1 MNAGELV
8 VSLLLKAG
16 DFKAQV
22 QDAQRSLDDVHAA
35 AREAGKAM
43 SEAAAQGATGFD
55 GLGTSAD
62 GFLAEAR
69 KSESAVDNVRAAA
82 HEAGKAMSE
91 AAAAASAGFGGLGA
105 SAGEAA
111 GVLGDIDLSGWK
123 QQFKAAADQFAA
135 LYGEIADLSKRGF
148 MSKLGVEADKDSVV
162 QSTQQLYAAVDARKK
177 NLLLEL
183 GVEIDKDG
191 VAQSAQRLYG
201 DIANRLAS
209 LSKGDAMDLGQRLG
223 FSRQSIEFLRQGEDG
238 IKKILIA
245 ADGSAKELALLGRAA
260 EKTGKEIAQAG
271 DKGAFNLERLKG
283 VAAQALA
290 VIGGVAALKGAV
302 SRYYEAAQSI
312 EKTSDALGM
321 SIEDWQAWQRTAAS
335 AGVDAEELST
345 RFMDLGDWMQDLI
358 LHDSGPLKDATKD
371 LGVSFTDAKGKAV
384 SFEEGLLRLSDATS
398 KIDRQKAT
406 SILTQIGFDEKTI
419 PFILKG
425 RKGIEDLLKV
435 QKAQAIY
442 SKQDIENAKKQREAQ
457 QRLNDAW
464 EAISALFASTVSPAI
479 TFLTDLLGDL
489 LGWVKE
495 NKQSVILFFTGLAG
509 VVTTLMLPAL
519 TAMATAAWAAIAP
532 FTPLIAAIGAIALVI
547 DDLITYINGG
557 ESALSGLWSVFGTG
571 DEIGARFKAIWE
583 GIQSILGGVW
593 DALSGV
599 AKLFN
604 SVLTLDGKGVIEA
617 LKTIWGGISKINDV
631 LVEMLN
637 WVAQKLYNLLPDWI
651 KDWLGGDESSR
662 PEEMKTE
669 AKPGGVADSMRVADA
684 RPSILP
690 PQVRAGDA
698 RPGSLSNVNNS
709 RQMTSTTNVGEVKVY
724 TQATDA
730 QGMAEGAIPAIRNQ
744 TAQADS
750 AFGY

>member
-22 QDAQRSLDDVHAA
+22 Q
-35 AREAGKAM
+35 
-43 SEAAAQGATGFD
+43 AAQERLD
-55 GLGTSAD
+55 G
-62 GFLAEAR
+62 
-69 KSESAVDNVRAAA
+69 
-82 HEAGKAMSE
+82 
-91 AAAAASAGFGGLGA
+91 
-105 SAGEAA
+105 
-111 GVLGDIDLSGWK
+111 
-123 QQFKAAADQFAA
+123 
-135 LYGEIADLSKRGF
+135 
-148 MSKLGVEADKDSVV
+148 V
-162 QSTQQLYAAVDARKK
+162 QAAAVDAGRATYDAGVKGAQGLGQSADVASSLQAAFEEAVQKGREISEVTKEYQRMREELIRTGAAKERLEALDDAAKK
-177 NLLLEL
+177 L
-183 GVEIDKDG
+183 GV
-191 VAQSAQRLYG
+191 
-201 DIANRLAS
+201 S
-209 LSKGDAMDLGQRLG
+209 LEDA
-223 FSRQSIEFLRQGEDG
+223 
-238 IKKILIA
+238 A
-245 ADGSAKELALLGRAA
+245 
-260 EKTGKEIAQAG
+260 
-271 DKGAFNLERLKG
+271 DKGAFGFERLKS

-290 VIGGVAALKGAV
+290 VIGGVSILKSSIAQ
-302 SRYYEAAQSI
+302 YYEQAQAI

-321 SIEDWQAWQRTAAS
+321 SIEDWQAWQRTAAA

-419 PFILKG
+419 PLILKG
-425 RKGIEDLLKV
+425 RKGIEELLKV

-464 EAISALFASTVSPAI
+464 EAISALFASTVSPAN
-479 TFLTDLLGDL
+479 TFLTNLLGDL

-495 NKQSVILFFTGLAG
+495 NKQFVIIFLTALAG
-509 VVTTLMLPAL
+509 VITTLMLPAL
-519 TAMATAAWAAIAP
+519 SAMATAAWAAIAP
-532 FTPLIAAIGAIALVI
+532 FTPLIAIVGAVALVI
-547 DDLITYINGG
+547 DDLITYIQGG
-557 ESALSGLWSVFGTG
+557 ESAFGDFWKMFGEG
-571 DEIGARFKAIWE
+571 DELGARFKSLWE
-583 GIQSILGGVW
+583 GIKSILESVGA
-593 DALSGV
+593 ALKAV
-599 AKLFN
+599 AKFFILIF
-604 SVLTLDGKGVIEA
+604 SLTGQGVVKAVEGIWKGVTK
-617 LKTIWGGISKINDV
+617 LYDV
-631 LVEMLN
+631 LRSMLD
-637 WVAQKLYNLLPDWI
+637 WVAKKLYNLLPDWI
-651 KDWLGGDESSR
+651 KKWLGGDESSR
-662 PEEMKTE
+662 PEEEKTE
-669 AKPGGVADSMRVADA
+669 AKLGGVADSMRVDDV

-698 RPGSLSNVNNS
+698 RSGSVSNVNNS

-730 QGMAEGAIPAIRNQ
+730 EGMAEGVVPALRNQ

>member
-22 QDAQRSLDDVHAA
+22 Q
-35 AREAGKAM
+35 
-43 SEAAAQGATGFD
+43 AAQERLD
-55 GLGTSAD
+55 G
-62 GFLAEAR
+62 
-69 KSESAVDNVRAAA
+69 
-82 HEAGKAMSE
+82 
-91 AAAAASAGFGGLGA
+91 
-105 SAGEAA
+105 
-111 GVLGDIDLSGWK
+111 
-123 QQFKAAADQFAA
+123 
-135 LYGEIADLSKRGF
+135 
-148 MSKLGVEADKDSVV
+148 V
-162 QSTQQLYAAVDARKK
+162 QAAAVDAGRATYDAGVKGAQGLGQSADVASSLQAAFEEAVQKGREISEVTKEYQRMREELIRTGAAKERLEALDDAAKK
-177 NLLLEL
+177 L
-183 GVEIDKDG
+183 GV
-191 VAQSAQRLYG
+191 
-201 DIANRLAS
+201 S
-209 LSKGDAMDLGQRLG
+209 LEDA
-223 FSRQSIEFLRQGEDG
+223 
-238 IKKILIA
+238 A
-245 ADGSAKELALLGRAA
+245 
-260 EKTGKEIAQAG
+260 
-271 DKGAFNLERLKG
+271 DKGAFGFERLKS

-290 VIGGVAALKGAV
+290 VIGGVSILKSSIAQ
-302 SRYYEAAQSI
+302 YYEQAQAI

-321 SIEDWQAWQRTAAS
+321 SIEDWQAWQRTAAA

-358 LHDSGPLKDATKD
+358 LHDSGPLKDATKY

-419 PFILKG
+419 PLILKG
-425 RKGIEDLLKV
+425 RKGIEELLKV

-479 TFLTDLLGDL
+479 TFLTNLLGDL

-495 NKQSVILFFTGLAG
+495 IKQFVIVFFTALAG
-509 VVTTLMLPAL
+509 VITTLMLPAL
-519 TAMATAAWAAIAP
+519 SAMATAAWAAIAP
-532 FTPLIAAIGAIALVI
+532 FTPLIAIVGAVALVI
-547 DDLITYINGG
+547 DDLITYIQGG
-557 ESALSGLWSVFGTG
+557 ESAFGDFWKMFGEG
-571 DEIGARFKAIWE
+571 DELGARFKSLWE
-583 GIQSILGGVW
+583 GIKSILESVGA
-593 DALSGV
+593 ALKAV
-599 AKLFN
+599 AKFFILIF
-604 SVLTLDGKGVIEA
+604 SLTGQGVVKAVEGIWKGVTK
-617 LKTIWGGISKINDV
+617 LYDV
-631 LVEMLN
+631 LISMLD
-637 WVAQKLYNLLPDWI
+637 WVAKKLYNLLPDWI
-651 KDWLGGDESSR
+651 KKWLGGDESSR
-662 PEEMKTE
+662 PEEEKTE
-669 AKPGGVADSMRVADA
+669 AKLGGVADSMRVDDV

-698 RPGSLSNVNNS
+698 RSGSVSNVNNS

-730 QGMAEGAIPAIRNQ
+730 EGMAEGVVPALRNQ

>member
-8 VSLLLKAG
+8 VSLILSAG
-16 DFKAQV
+16 
-22 QDAQRSLDDVHAA
+22 
-35 AREAGKAM
+35 
-43 SEAAAQGATGFD
+43 T
-55 GLGTSAD
+55 
-62 GFLAEAR
+62 FLAEVR
-69 KSESAVDNVRAAA
+69 KSESAVDNVRDAAR
-82 HEAGKAMSE
+82 EAGKAVSD
-91 AAAAASAGFGGLGA
+91 AGVKGAQGLGQSVDVA
-105 SAGEAA
+105 SSLQAAFDEAVQK
-111 GVLGDIDLSGWK
+111 GREISEVTKEYQRMREELIRTG
-123 QQFKAAADQFAA
+123 AAKERLEALDDAA
-135 LYGEIADLSKRGF
+135 K
-148 MSKLGVEADKDSVV
+148 KLGVSLED
-162 QSTQQLYAAVDARKK
+162 AA
-177 NLLLEL
+177 
-183 GVEIDKDG
+183 
-191 VAQSAQRLYG
+191 
-201 DIANRLAS
+201 
-209 LSKGDAMDLGQRLG
+209 
-223 FSRQSIEFLRQGEDG
+223 
-238 IKKILIA
+238 
-245 ADGSAKELALLGRAA
+245 
-260 EKTGKEIAQAG
+260 
-271 DKGAFNLERLKG
+271 DKGAFGFERLKG

-290 VIGGVAALKGAV
+290 VIGGVSILKSSIAQ
-302 SRYYEAAQSI
+302 YYEQAQAI

-321 SIEDWQAWQRTAAS
+321 SIEDWQAWQRTAAA

-419 PFILKG
+419 PLILKG

-495 NKQSVILFFTGLAG
+495 NKQFVILFFTGLAG
-509 VVTTLMLPAL
+509 VITTLMLPAL

-557 ESALSGLWSVFGTG
+557 ESALSGLWSIFGTG
-571 DEIGARFKAIWE
+571 DEIEARFKAIWE
-583 GIQSILGGVW
+583 GIKSTLGGVW

-662 PEEMKTE
+662 PEETKAE
-669 AKPGGVADSMRVADA
+669 AKPGGVADSMRVGDV

-698 RPGSLSNVNNS
+698 RPGSVSNVTN
-709 RQMTSTTNVGEVKVY
+709 TSTSQTVFNNDIEIV
-724 TQATDA
+724 TQATDG
-730 QGMAEGAIPAIRNQ
+730 QGVANELNGVWRNQ
-744 TAQADS
+744 TFQSDGAYA
-750 AFGY
+750 GV

>member
-22 QDAQRSLDDVHAA
+22 Q
-35 AREAGKAM
+35 
-43 SEAAAQGATGFD
+43 AAQERLD
-55 GLGTSAD
+55 G
-62 GFLAEAR
+62 
-69 KSESAVDNVRAAA
+69 
-82 HEAGKAMSE
+82 
-91 AAAAASAGFGGLGA
+91 
-105 SAGEAA
+105 
-111 GVLGDIDLSGWK
+111 
-123 QQFKAAADQFAA
+123 
-135 LYGEIADLSKRGF
+135 
-148 MSKLGVEADKDSVV
+148 V
-162 QSTQQLYAAVDARKK
+162 QAAAVDAGRATYDAGVKGAQGLGQSADVASSLQAAFEEAVQKGREISEVTKEYQRMREELIRTGAAKERLEALDDAAKK
-177 NLLLEL
+177 L
-183 GVEIDKDG
+183 GV
-191 VAQSAQRLYG
+191 
-201 DIANRLAS
+201 S
-209 LSKGDAMDLGQRLG
+209 LEDA
-223 FSRQSIEFLRQGEDG
+223 
-238 IKKILIA
+238 A
-245 ADGSAKELALLGRAA
+245 
-260 EKTGKEIAQAG
+260 
-271 DKGAFNLERLKG
+271 DKGAFGFERLKS

-290 VIGGVAALKGAV
+290 VIGGVSILKSSIAQ
-302 SRYYEAAQSI
+302 YYEQAQAI

-321 SIEDWQAWQRTAAS
+321 SIEDWQAWQRTAAA

-419 PFILKG
+419 PLILKG
-425 RKGIEDLLKV
+425 RKGIEELLKV

-479 TFLTDLLGDL
+479 TFLTNLLGDL

-495 NKQSVILFFTGLAG
+495 NKQFVIVFFTALAG
-509 VVTTLMLPAL
+509 VITTLMLPVL
-519 TAMATAAWAAIAP
+519 SAMATAAWAAIAP
-532 FTPLIAAIGAIALVI
+532 FTPLIAIVGAVALVI
-547 DDLITYINGG
+547 DDLITYIQGG
-557 ESALSGLWSVFGTG
+557 ESAFGDFWKMFGEG
-571 DEIGARFKAIWE
+571 DELGARFKSLWE
-583 GIQSILGGVW
+583 GIKSILESVGA
-593 DALSGV
+593 ALKAV
-599 AKLFN
+599 AKFFILIF
-604 SVLTLDGKGVIEA
+604 SLTGQGVVKAVEGIWKGVTK
-617 LKTIWGGISKINDV
+617 LYDV
-631 LVEMLN
+631 LRSMLD
-637 WVAQKLYNLLPDWI
+637 WVAKKLYNLLPDWI
-651 KDWLGGDESSR
+651 KKWLGGDESSR
-662 PEEMKTE
+662 PEEEKTE
-669 AKPGGVADSMRVADA
+669 AKLGGVADSMRVDDV

-698 RPGSLSNVNNS
+698 RSGSVSNVNNS

-730 QGMAEGAIPAIRNQ
+730 EGMAEGVVPALRNQ

>member
-22 QDAQRSLDDVHAA
+22 Q
-35 AREAGKAM
+35 
-43 SEAAAQGATGFD
+43 AAQERLD
-55 GLGTSAD
+55 G
-62 GFLAEAR
+62 
-69 KSESAVDNVRAAA
+69 
-82 HEAGKAMSE
+82 
-91 AAAAASAGFGGLGA
+91 
-105 SAGEAA
+105 
-111 GVLGDIDLSGWK
+111 
-123 QQFKAAADQFAA
+123 
-135 LYGEIADLSKRGF
+135 
-148 MSKLGVEADKDSVV
+148 V
-162 QSTQQLYAAVDARKK
+162 QAAAVDAGRATYDAGVKGAQGLGQSADVASSLQAAFEEAVQKGREISEVTKEYQRMREELIRTGAAKERLEALDDAAKK
-177 NLLLEL
+177 L
-183 GVEIDKDG
+183 GV
-191 VAQSAQRLYG
+191 
-201 DIANRLAS
+201 S
-209 LSKGDAMDLGQRLG
+209 LEDA
-223 FSRQSIEFLRQGEDG
+223 
-238 IKKILIA
+238 A
-245 ADGSAKELALLGRAA
+245 
-260 EKTGKEIAQAG
+260 
-271 DKGAFNLERLKG
+271 DKGAFGFERLKS

-290 VIGGVAALKGAV
+290 VIGGVSILKSSIAQ
-302 SRYYEAAQSI
+302 YYEQAQAI

-321 SIEDWQAWQRTAAS
+321 SIEDWQAWQRTAAA

-419 PFILKG
+419 PLILKG
-425 RKGIEDLLKV
+425 RKGIEELLKV

-479 TFLTDLLGDL
+479 TFLTNLLGDL

-495 NKQSVILFFTGLAG
+495 NKQFVIVFFTALAG
-509 VVTTLMLPAL
+509 VITTLMLQAL
-519 TAMATAAWAAIAP
+519 SAMATAAWAAIAP
-532 FTPLIAAIGAIALVI
+532 FTPLIAIVGAVALVI
-547 DDLITYINGG
+547 DDLITYIQGG
-557 ESALSGLWSVFGTG
+557 ESAFGDFWKMFGEG
-571 DEIGARFKAIWE
+571 DELGARFKSLWE
-583 GIQSILGGVW
+583 GIKSILESVGA
-593 DALSGV
+593 ALKAV
-599 AKLFN
+599 AKFFILIF
-604 SVLTLDGKGVIEA
+604 SLTGQGVVKAVEGIWKGVTK
-617 LKTIWGGISKINDV
+617 LYDV
-631 LVEMLN
+631 LRSMLD
-637 WVAQKLYNLLPDWI
+637 WVAKKLYNLLPDWI
-651 KDWLGGDESSR
+651 KKWLGGDESSR
-662 PEEMKTE
+662 PEEEKTE
-669 AKPGGVADSMRVADA
+669 AKLGGVADSMRVDDV

-698 RPGSLSNVNNS
+698 RSGSVSNVNNS

-730 QGMAEGAIPAIRNQ
+730 EGMAEGVVPALRNQ

>member
-22 QDAQRSLDDVHAA
+22 Q
-35 AREAGKAM
+35 
-43 SEAAAQGATGFD
+43 AAQERLD
-55 GLGTSAD
+55 G
-62 GFLAEAR
+62 
-69 KSESAVDNVRAAA
+69 
-82 HEAGKAMSE
+82 
-91 AAAAASAGFGGLGA
+91 
-105 SAGEAA
+105 
-111 GVLGDIDLSGWK
+111 
-123 QQFKAAADQFAA
+123 
-135 LYGEIADLSKRGF
+135 
-148 MSKLGVEADKDSVV
+148 V
-162 QSTQQLYAAVDARKK
+162 QAAAVDAGRATYDAGVKGAQGLGQSADVASSLQAAFEEAVQKGREISEVTKEYQRMREELIRTGAAKERLEALDDAAKK
-177 NLLLEL
+177 L
-183 GVEIDKDG
+183 GV
-191 VAQSAQRLYG
+191 
-201 DIANRLAS
+201 S
-209 LSKGDAMDLGQRLG
+209 LEDA
-223 FSRQSIEFLRQGEDG
+223 
-238 IKKILIA
+238 A
-245 ADGSAKELALLGRAA
+245 
-260 EKTGKEIAQAG
+260 
-271 DKGAFNLERLKG
+271 DKGAFGFERLKS

-290 VIGGVAALKGAV
+290 VIGGVSILKSSIAQ
-302 SRYYEAAQSI
+302 YYEQAQAI

-321 SIEDWQAWQRTAAS
+321 SIEDWQAWQRTAAA

-419 PFILKG
+419 PLILKG
-425 RKGIEDLLKV
+425 RKGIEELLKV

-479 TFLTDLLGDL
+479 TFLTNLLGDL

-495 NKQSVILFFTGLAG
+495 NKQFVIVFFTALAG
-509 VVTTLMLPAL
+509 VITTLMLPTL
-519 TAMATAAWAAIAP
+519 SAMATAAWAAIAP
-532 FTPLIAAIGAIALVI
+532 FTPLIAIVGAVALVI
-547 DDLITYINGG
+547 DDLITYIQGG
-557 ESALSGLWSVFGTG
+557 ESAFGDFWKMFGEG
-571 DEIGARFKAIWE
+571 DELGARFKSLWE
-583 GIQSILGGVW
+583 GIKSILESVGA
-593 DALSGV
+593 ALKAV
-599 AKLFN
+599 AKFFILIF
-604 SVLTLDGKGVIEA
+604 SLTGQGVVKAVEGIWKGVTK
-617 LKTIWGGISKINDV
+617 LYDV
-631 LVEMLN
+631 LRSMLD
-637 WVAQKLYNLLPDWI
+637 WVAKKLYNLLPDWI
-651 KDWLGGDESSR
+651 KKWLGGDESSR
-662 PEEMKTE
+662 PEEEKTE
-669 AKPGGVADSMRVADA
+669 AKLGGVADSMRVDDV

-698 RPGSLSNVNNS
+698 RSGSVSNVNNS

-730 QGMAEGAIPAIRNQ
+730 EGMAEGVVPALRNQ

>member
-8 VSLLLKAG
+8 VSLLLKVG

-22 QDAQRSLDDVHAA
+22 Q
-35 AREAGKAM
+35 
-43 SEAAAQGATGFD
+43 AAQERLD
-55 GLGTSAD
+55 G
-62 GFLAEAR
+62 
-69 KSESAVDNVRAAA
+69 
-82 HEAGKAMSE
+82 
-91 AAAAASAGFGGLGA
+91 
-105 SAGEAA
+105 
-111 GVLGDIDLSGWK
+111 
-123 QQFKAAADQFAA
+123 
-135 LYGEIADLSKRGF
+135 
-148 MSKLGVEADKDSVV
+148 V
-162 QSTQQLYAAVDARKK
+162 QAAAVDAGRATYDAGVKGAQGLGQSADVASSLQAAFEEAVQKGREISEVTKEYQRMREELIRTGAAKERLEALDDAAKK
-177 NLLLEL
+177 L
-183 GVEIDKDG
+183 GV
-191 VAQSAQRLYG
+191 
-201 DIANRLAS
+201 S
-209 LSKGDAMDLGQRLG
+209 LEDA
-223 FSRQSIEFLRQGEDG
+223 
-238 IKKILIA
+238 A
-245 ADGSAKELALLGRAA
+245 
-260 EKTGKEIAQAG
+260 
-271 DKGAFNLERLKG
+271 DKGAFGFERLKG

-290 VIGGVAALKGAV
+290 VIGGVSILKSSIAQ
-302 SRYYEAAQSI
+302 YYEQAQAI

-419 PFILKG
+419 PLILKG

-479 TFLTDLLGDL
+479 TFLTNLLGDL

-495 NKQSVILFFTGLAG
+495 NKQFVIVFFTALAG
-509 VVTTLMLPAL
+509 VITTLMLPAL

-532 FTPLIAAIGAIALVI
+532 FTPLIAAIGAIALVV
-547 DDLITYINGG
+547 DDLITYIDGG
-557 ESALSGLWSVFGTG
+557 ESALAGLWSYLGTG
-571 DEIGARFKAIWE
+571 PEIINRLNAAWQGFKDIFDGVLQVLGAVWKLWVSLWSTDGHGAIGALE
-583 GIQSILGGVW
+583 SLW
-593 DALSGV
+593 DGL
-599 AKLFN
+599 L
-604 SVLTLDGKGVIEA
+604 
-617 LKTIWGGISKINDV
+617 KINDV
-631 LVEMLN
+631 LVKMLE

-662 PEEMKTE
+662 PEETKAE
-669 AKPGGVADSMRVADA
+669 AKPGGVADSMRVGDV

-698 RPGSLSNVNNS
+698 RPGSVSNVNNS
-709 RQMTSTTNVGEVKVY
+709 RQMTSTTNVGEVKIY

-730 QGMAEGAIPAIRNQ
+730 EGIAEGVVPALRNQ

>member
-22 QDAQRSLDDVHAA
+22 Q
-35 AREAGKAM
+35 
-43 SEAAAQGATGFD
+43 AAQERLD
-55 GLGTSAD
+55 G
-62 GFLAEAR
+62 
-69 KSESAVDNVRAAA
+69 
-82 HEAGKAMSE
+82 
-91 AAAAASAGFGGLGA
+91 
-105 SAGEAA
+105 
-111 GVLGDIDLSGWK
+111 
-123 QQFKAAADQFAA
+123 
-135 LYGEIADLSKRGF
+135 
-148 MSKLGVEADKDSVV
+148 V
-162 QSTQQLYAAVDARKK
+162 QAAAVDAGRATYDAGVKGAQGLGQSADVASSLQAAFEEAVQKGREISEVTKEYQRMREELIRTGAAKERLEALDDAAKK
-177 NLLLEL
+177 L
-183 GVEIDKDG
+183 GV
-191 VAQSAQRLYG
+191 
-201 DIANRLAS
+201 S
-209 LSKGDAMDLGQRLG
+209 LEDA
-223 FSRQSIEFLRQGEDG
+223 
-238 IKKILIA
+238 A
-245 ADGSAKELALLGRAA
+245 
-260 EKTGKEIAQAG
+260 
-271 DKGAFNLERLKG
+271 DKGAFGFERLKS

-290 VIGGVAALKGAV
+290 VIGGVSILKSSIAQ
-302 SRYYEAAQSI
+302 YYEQAQAI

-321 SIEDWQAWQRTAAS
+321 SIEDWQAWQRTAAA

-419 PFILKG
+419 PLILKG
-425 RKGIEDLLKV
+425 RKGIEELLKV

-464 EAISALFASTVSPAI
+464 EAISALFGDIVSPAI
-479 TFLTDLLGDL
+479 TFLTNLLGDL

-495 NKQSVILFFTGLAG
+495 NKQFVIIFFTVLAG
-509 VVTTLMLPAL
+509 VITTLMLPTL
-519 TAMATAAWAAIAP
+519 GAMATAAWAAIAP
-532 FTPLIAAIGAIALVI
+532 FTPLIAIVGAVALVI
-547 DDLITYINGG
+547 DDLITYIQGG
-557 ESALSGLWSVFGTG
+557 ESALGDFWKMFGKG
-571 DEIGARFKAIWE
+571 DELGARFKSLWKGIKSILESVGAALKAVAKFFILIFSLTGRGVVKAVE
-583 GIQSILGGVW
+583 GIWKGVTKLYDVLRSMLDW
-593 DALSGV
+593 V
-599 AKLFN
+599 AK
-604 SVLTLDGKGVIEA
+604 
-617 LKTIWGGISKINDV
+617 
-631 LVEMLN
+631 
-637 WVAQKLYNLLPDWI
+637 KLYNLLPDWI
-651 KDWLGGDESSR
+651 KKWLGGDESSR
-662 PEEMKTE
+662 PKEEKTE
-669 AKPGGVADSMRVADA
+669 AKLGGVADSMRVDDV

-698 RPGSLSNVNNS
+698 RSGSVSNVNNS

-730 QGMAEGAIPAIRNQ
+730 EGMAEGVVPALRNQ

>member
-22 QDAQRSLDDVHAA
+22 Q
-35 AREAGKAM
+35 
-43 SEAAAQGATGFD
+43 AAQERLD
-55 GLGTSAD
+55 G
-62 GFLAEAR
+62 
-69 KSESAVDNVRAAA
+69 
-82 HEAGKAMSE
+82 
-91 AAAAASAGFGGLGA
+91 
-105 SAGEAA
+105 
-111 GVLGDIDLSGWK
+111 
-123 QQFKAAADQFAA
+123 
-135 LYGEIADLSKRGF
+135 
-148 MSKLGVEADKDSVV
+148 V
-162 QSTQQLYAAVDARKK
+162 QAAAVDAGRATYDAGVKGAQGLGQSADVASSLQAAFEEAVQKGREISEVTKEYQRMREELIRTGAAKERLEALDDAAKK
-177 NLLLEL
+177 L
-183 GVEIDKDG
+183 GV
-191 VAQSAQRLYG
+191 
-201 DIANRLAS
+201 S
-209 LSKGDAMDLGQRLG
+209 LEDA
-223 FSRQSIEFLRQGEDG
+223 
-238 IKKILIA
+238 A
-245 ADGSAKELALLGRAA
+245 
-260 EKTGKEIAQAG
+260 
-271 DKGAFNLERLKG
+271 DKGAFGFERLKS

-290 VIGGVAALKGAV
+290 VIGGVSILKSSIAQ
-302 SRYYEAAQSI
+302 YYEQAQAI

-321 SIEDWQAWQRTAAS
+321 SIEDWQAWQRTAAA

-419 PFILKG
+419 PLILEG
-425 RKGIEDLLKV
+425 RKGIEELLKV

-479 TFLTDLLGDL
+479 TFLTNLLGDL

-495 NKQSVILFFTGLAG
+495 NKQFVIVFFTALAG
-509 VVTTLMLPAL
+509 VITTLMLPAL
-519 TAMATAAWAAIAP
+519 SAMVTAAWAAIAP
-532 FTPLIAAIGAIALVI
+532 FTPLIAIVGAVALVI
-547 DDLITYINGG
+547 DDLITYIQGG
-557 ESALSGLWSVFGTG
+557 ESAFGDFWKMFGEG
-571 DEIGARFKAIWE
+571 DELGARFKSLWE
-583 GIQSILGGVW
+583 GIKSILESVGA
-593 DALSGV
+593 ALKAV
-599 AKLFN
+599 AKFFILIF
-604 SVLTLDGKGVIEA
+604 SLTGQGVVKAVEGIWKGVTK
-617 LKTIWGGISKINDV
+617 LYDV
-631 LVEMLN
+631 LRSMLD
-637 WVAQKLYNLLPDWI
+637 WVAKKLYNLLPDWI
-651 KDWLGGDESSR
+651 KKWLGGDESSR
-662 PEEMKTE
+662 PEEEKTE
-669 AKPGGVADSMRVADA
+669 AKLGGVADSMRVDDV

-698 RPGSLSNVNNS
+698 RSGSVSNVNNS

-730 QGMAEGAIPAIRNQ
+730 EGMAEGVVPALRNQ